1 MAVPFTL
8 IGGDS
13 KVEPTIDDIFAVLT
27 SNLYLIKSCKIKSV
41 NELKINIHGNVIRT
55 HIFRFQGVALS
66 YIDTSLQSITDIK
79 SLGDKVVDNIKKD
92 IIEELDDISEEQ
104 NRGNAMSIINSA
116 VENTE
121 AELISLRNELIERTA
136 LLETTVKDKVKLNL
150 SVDEI
155 GLLFRSLKDAG
166 IIEIDT
172 VTGLARFIAQN
183 FESKLM
189 GNLSTNNLYNKI
201 TTPVGKSAPAV
212 LAKLDEVANAVKKI
226 REK

>member
-1 MAVPFTL
+1 
-8 IGGDS
+8 
-13 KVEPTIDDIFAVLT
+13 
-27 SNLYLIKSCKIKSV
+27 
-41 NELKINIHGNVIRT
+41 
-55 HIFRFQGVALS
+55 
-66 YIDTSLQSITDIK
+66 
-79 SLGDKVVDNIKKD
+79 
-92 IIEELDDISEEQ
+92 
-104 NRGNAMSIINSA
+104 MSIINSA